1 MLTSIARNMP
11 SEPVLTTPCIIV
23 NYKTYKQGYGPAGL
37 ELTRAMEE
45 LARAS
50 GVCLAAAAGPVDV
63 ANYVANSR
71 VPVLAQNV
79 DPAGFGSYTGAVL
92 AEAVAATGAV
102 GTLVNH
108 SEHRLQLADIG
119 EVITRC
125 RENGLQT
132 VLCTDTV
139 ATTAAGAALHPD
151 YLAVEPPELIGGD
164 ISVSTARPEVV
175 SGAVEAAREVAE
187 GQGSPVVP
195 VLCGAGVKTRTDVAK
210 AMVLGAQGILLAS
223 GVVKAADPKAVLED
237 LIQGLG

>member
-1 MLTSIARNMP
+1 MP
-11 SEPVLTTPCIIV
+11 YEPELTTPCIIV
-23 NYKTYKQGYGPAGL
+23 NYKTYNQGFGPAGL
-37 ELTRAMEE
+37 ELTRSMEE
-45 LARAS
+45 LAEAS

-63 ANYVANSR
+63 ANYAAICK
-71 VPVLAQNV
+71 VPVLAQHV
-79 DPAGFGSYTGAVL
+79 DPATFGSFTGAVL
-92 AEAVAATGAV
+92 AEAVAAYGAV

-108 SEHRLQLADIG
+108 SERRLQLADIG
-119 EVITRC
+119 KVLDRC
-125 RENGLQT
+125 RQNKLLT

-139 ATTAAGAALHPD
+139 ATTASGAALHPD

-187 GQGSPVVP
+187 GQGTPVVP

-210 AMVLGAQGILLAS
+210 AMELGAQGILLAS
-223 GVVKAADPKAVLED
+223 GVVKAVDPKSVLED